1 MKKILIIQTT
11 FIGDVVLATPVVEK
25 LHKVFPDA
33 AIDFLLRKGNE
44 GLFENHPFLRKI
56 IIWDKKNNKIKYLLR
71 ILKDIRKTRYDLI
84 VNLHRFSSSGFI
96 TTFSKAARTI
106 GFDKNP
112 FSLFFSKRVKHI
124 IDKENNSLHEIDRN
138 LSLIAEYGDI
148 SRIMPRLYPSENDF
162 RKIKKY
168 GDKDYICIAP
178 ASVWFTKQFPKEK
191 WIEFLNKTNA
201 TLPIYLM
208 GSGNDK
214 ELCNE
219 IISGTGN
226 NFCTNF
232 AGELSF
238 LESAALMKNAIM
250 NFVNDSAPM
259 HIASAMNAN
268 VSAVF
273 CSTVPAFGFGPLS
286 EKSFIIE
293 SEKKLD
299 CKPCGIH
306 GFMACPKNHYDCA
319 FTIDTDKFLNTF
331 ENIN

>member
-11 FIGDVVLATPVVEK
+11 FIGDVVLATPVAEK
-25 LHKVFPDA
+25 LHMVFPDT
-33 AIDFLLRKGNE
+33 AIDFVIRKGNE
-44 GLFENHPFLRKI
+44 GLFENHPFINEI
-56 IIWDKKNNKIKYLLR
+56 IIWDKKHNKIKNLLR
-71 ILKDIRKTRYDLI
+71 ILKEIRKTRYDLI

-96 TTFSKAARTI
+96 TTFSKSARTI

-124 IDKENNSLHEIDRN
+124 IGKKNIPLHEIDRN
-138 LSLIAEYGDI
+138 LSLIAEYGVT
-148 SRIMPRLYPSENDF
+148 SRIMPRLYPSEKDF
-162 RKIKKY
+162 QKIKKFA
-168 GDKDYICIAP
+168 DKDYICIAP

-191 WIEFLNKTNA
+191 WIEFIKKIKA
-201 TLPIYLM
+201 PLPIYLM

-219 IISGTGN
+219 IISGAGN
-226 NFCTNF
+226 NFCVNF

-238 LESAALMKNAIM
+238 LETAALMQNAKM

-268 VSAVF
+268 VTAVY
-273 CSTVPAFGFGPLS
+273 CSTIPAFGFGPLS
-286 EKSFIIE
+286 GKSFVIE
-293 SEKKLD
+293 TEKKLD

-306 GFMACPKNHYDCA
+306 GFMACPKKHYDCA
-319 FTIDTDKFLNTF
+319 YTVNTDKFLNTF
-331 ENIN
+331 NN